1 MKQSA
6 LVLAVLAVFS
16 INAQATSLFPATEI
30 TNNTPVSNSTSI
42 AGAQAGAVAGAVSGS
57 YSQGG
62 SSSVKSSIDN
72 ANVQG
77 QIQGMAQ
84 KQGQSTDNANNSS
97 NSVNVESARNAVST
111 AYAPSIAPTANCAL
125 AVSGGVSVIGFSG
138 SFGKAYID
146 ENCAALEQQK
156 PCYARINHML
166 RLVRVLVVLVQ
177 LNRNSDIINRQ
188 SQECG
193 QGREAKHSIR

>member
-146 ENCAALEQQK
+146 ENCAALEQVRMVKTVLGDTATAEAMLCQNK
-156 PCYARINHML
+156 SYAKARKSAG
-166 RLVRVLVVLVQ
+166 RACPVE
-177 LNRNSDIINRQ
+177 
-188 SQECG
+188 QE
-193 QGREAKHSIR
+193 

>member
-1 MKQSA
+1 MKQSVLA
-6 LVLAVLAVFS
+6 LAVLAAFS

-30 TNNTPVSNSTSI
+30 NNNTPVANSTSI

-84 KQGQSTDNANNSS
+84 KQGQSTANANNSS
-97 NSVNVESARNAVST
+97 VTVTGDNYNESRNAVST

-146 ENCAALEQQK
+146 ENCAALEQVRMVKTVLGDTATAEAMLCQNK
-156 PCYARINHML
+156 SYAKARKSAG
-166 RLVRVLVVLVQ
+166 RACPVE
-177 LNRNSDIINRQ
+177 
-188 SQECG
+188 QE
-193 QGREAKHSIR
+193 